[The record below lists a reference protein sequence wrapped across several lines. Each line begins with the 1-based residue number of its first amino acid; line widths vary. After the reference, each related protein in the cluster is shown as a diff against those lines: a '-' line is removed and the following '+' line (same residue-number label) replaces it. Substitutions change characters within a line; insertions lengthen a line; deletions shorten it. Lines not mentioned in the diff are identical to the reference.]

1 VGRRS
6 ASLACCLVASTPPK
20 GTYHFLP
27 GTLRCVIDSVEDA
40 SLSCPPPPF
49 PVAPWRARETPPP
62 FRGVKPGVWVFT
74 LSPHPVGCGSM
85 GGERSASGGGR
96 SQAPSAPGLL

>member
-1 VGRRS
+1 MGRRS

-40 SLSCPPPPF
+40 SLSCPPPPVPCRALARKGNPSPF
-49 PVAPWRARETPPP
+49 PGGKTRGMGLYPFPTPC
-62 FRGVKPGVWVFT
+62 RVWEN
-74 LSPHPVGCGSM
+74 
-85 GGERSASGGGR
+85 GGGKKRFGGGR